1 MCAGTAML
9 VVPMCRYACSMPQY
23 FQFTCSDTDAT
34 LKFHCSGALLAFAL
48 AIFDATLKIRNGH
61 ILDATL
67 QTHAGA
73 LHAAQAGICRN
84 GEKRSVK
91 IIIRPHPGTEG
102 NFRTLV
108 LPGHHDVVG
117 PHAVVNIITGQ
128 GGSIGEPLRNAALCG
143 HEEDFRIAIVLTSKG
158 DLVTVRGEARKHL
171 IAVVIG

>member
-1 MCAGTAML
+1 ML

-73 LHAAQAGICRN
+73 LHAALEVEMLTC
-84 GEKRSVK
+84 S
-91 IIIRPHPGTEG
+91 TC
-102 NFRTLV
+102 
-108 LPGHHDVVG
+108 
-117 PHAVVNIITGQ
+117 TGKF
-128 GGSIGEPLRNAALCG
+128 
-143 HEEDFRIAIVLTSKG
+143 DKAIMLG
-158 DLVTVRGEARKHL
+158 D
-171 IAVVIG
+171 